1 MYGIPQSWLCDSQKA
16 RGRVCQGSRMKAIEQ
31 HLIRQLWETTN
42 YGLSTKSGLG
52 PQLKGLEGDSKE
64 WLIYFS

>member
-1 MYGIPQSWLCDSQKA
+1 
-16 RGRVCQGSRMKAIEQ
+16 MKAIEQ